1 MSEKG
6 RGSVRGVVSAVG
18 LFSSGR
24 ERELIIR
31 VNMKE
36 TGTILNIGRL
46 GRTFMNRNKVEWIT
60 IRVFVF

>member
-24 ERELIIR
+24 ERER
-31 VNMKE
+31 AYN
-36 TGTILNIGRL
+36 TGEYEGNWDNI
-46 GRTFMNRNKVEWIT
+46 K
-60 IRVFVF
+60 